1 MYLQGHW
8 WFLNTLPLSPAGHDL
23 DVYAG
28 AAGGEGAADDGGD
41 AGAGVFVMSEQVVVV
56 YTLILFLFLLL

>member
-1 MYLQGHW
+1 MIFEH
-8 WFLNTLPLSPAGHDL
+8 TALPPAGHDL
-23 DVYAG
+23 DVDAG

-41 AGAGVFVMSEQVVVV
+41 AGAGVLVMSDQVLV